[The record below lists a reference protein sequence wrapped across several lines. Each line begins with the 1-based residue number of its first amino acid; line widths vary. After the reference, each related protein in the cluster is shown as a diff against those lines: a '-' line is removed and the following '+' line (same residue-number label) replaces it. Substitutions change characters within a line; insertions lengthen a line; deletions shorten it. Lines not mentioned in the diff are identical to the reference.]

1 VRPSS
6 RGHQFHRAARWLPG
20 RRQTTGEPNTHRVCA
35 KQKFHTTKRLIGL
48 LRVIGTRVR
57 TRVRGVAWCRKI
69 SGAAKLAGTNTRR
82 LEPCALL
89 HRSTHCRLSHRVTWS
104 SWLVRVA
111 QGSDASRLR
120 CTARQRANATGPRGA
135 RGSVLGPERTS
146 SVTPPASRGVGRERQ
161 RLDNNGAELVRVVC
175 APARAMCALQGPGAS
190 GEGARGGG
198 GSVLRRLLPR
208 RKRLPNPAKKFTTL

>member
-1 VRPSS
+1 MRPSS

-48 LRVIGTRVR
+48 LRVIGTREYSSSQ
-57 TRVRGVAWCRKI
+57 RGVAWCRKI

-120 CTARQRANATGPRGA
+120 CTARQRSNATGPRGA

-146 SVTPPASRGVGRERQ
+146 SVTPPASMGVGRERQ

-175 APARAMCALQGPGAS
+175 APARAMFARCRDQAHRGRGQEVGAGPSS
-190 GEGARGGG
+190 GDFCPGEND
-198 GSVLRRLLPR
+198 SQTP
-208 RKRLPNPAKKFTTL
+208 K